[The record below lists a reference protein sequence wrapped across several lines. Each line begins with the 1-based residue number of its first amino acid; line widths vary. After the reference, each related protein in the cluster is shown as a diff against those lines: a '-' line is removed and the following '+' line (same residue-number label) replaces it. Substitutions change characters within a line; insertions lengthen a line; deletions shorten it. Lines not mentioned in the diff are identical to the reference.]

1 MSISIVN
8 GRIFVLINNGG
19 IRTILESNATN
30 YNDGRWH
37 YISVNKIDKEYISL
51 ATLYSECDAYFRF
64 DNLFRTPLLVA
75 IAAYSLI

>member
-19 IRTILESNATN
+19 VRTILESNATN

-37 YISVNKIDKEYISL
+37 YISVNKIDKEYVSL
-51 ATLYSECDAYFRF
+51 A
-64 DNLFRTPLLVA
+64 
-75 IAAYSLI
+75 